1 MEIDNLKVKTY
12 IEDEYK
18 LAYAKARKEL
28 GHNLVIIE
36 KKEVK
41 EIEAPKVETITK
53 DDFFAKIKENTS
65 EKISNIEKSNPFENI
80 DTNNTNEVD
89 IFSAV
94 SVKPP
99 KPQIVKGATGTI
111 IGNNNNKSSGTASNR
126 V

>member
-41 EIEAPKVETITK
+41 EGGVFGLFGKKRVRVTFGVELVKK
-53 DDFFAKIKENTS
+53 DKNY
-65 EKISNIEKSNPFENI
+65 
-80 DTNNTNEVD
+80 
-89 IFSAV
+89 
-94 SVKPP
+94 
-99 KPQIVKGATGTI
+99 
-111 IGNNNNKSSGTASNR
+111 
-126 V
+126 